1 MLRGNLAQAKNKVLL
16 VILDGWGLSPVEKG
30 NATILAKTP
39 ILDSVYA
46 TYPKVAIAASG
57 LEVGLN
63 RGEMGNSEVGHL
75 NLGSG
80 RVVWESLPRI
90 DYDIEEGGFENNRS
104 LDAAMKKASKS
115 RLHLIGLVSYGG
127 VHSHLRH
134 LEALL
139 QLAKKRNIKEVY
151 IHFISDGRDTP
162 PQKAAEIAKGL
173 EENIKKI
180 GVGKIATLV
189 GRYYAMDRDNRW
201 QRVEKAYDLM
211 TAGKGTEYKD
221 IYQAIEAN
229 YKNKVTDEFIEPSLI
244 DKNGLVQSGD
254 AVIFFNFRADRIREL
269 TSAFFS
275 PNFSG
280 FSRQQLSDLYVVTM
294 TEYDK
299 RFNLPV
305 VFEPIDIKNTLADVV
320 EAYDLTQYH
329 IAETEK
335 YPHVTYFFNGGREE
349 PHKDEDQIVVPSPK
363 VATYDLQPEMS
374 AAGVTDKLVPALKQN
389 DFTLVNFANGDM
401 VGHTGSLKAAIAAC
415 EAVDKCLAKVLTAA
429 GELGHKVFITA
440 DHGNCE
446 AMIDPATGGI
456 NKEHTTSP
464 VPFVFLDLAA
474 APFSVRGLK
483 PFSKEEMIAY
493 SASPVVGV
501 LSDVAPTILSLLGL
515 KKPPEMVGVNLIE
528 VM

>member
-1 MLRGNLAQAKNKVLL
+1 MTEARNKVLL
-16 VILDGWGLSPVEKG
+16 IILDGWGLSPVEKG

-39 ILDSVYA
+39 VLDSVYA
-46 TYPKVAIAASG
+46 NYPKVAIAASG

-90 DYDIEEGGFENNRS
+90 DYDIEEGGFEDNRT
-104 LDAAMKKASKS
+104 LDAVMKKASGS

-139 QLAKKRNIKEVY
+139 KLAKEKNIKEVY

-162 PQKAAEIAKGL
+162 PEKAAEIAKEVEG
-173 EENIKKI
+173 NMKKI
-180 GVGKIATLV
+180 GTGKFATLV

-201 QRVEKAYDLM
+201 ERVKKAYDLM
-211 TAGKGTEYKD
+211 TGGVGTEYPD
-221 IYQAIEAN
+221 IYKAIEAN
-229 YKNKVTDEFIEPSLI
+229 YKNKVNDEFIEPSIL
-244 DKNGLVQSGD
+244 DKNGIVKPGD

-269 TSAFFS
+269 TSAFFD
-275 PNFSG
+275 PNFTG
-280 FSRQQLSDLYVVTM
+280 FKREPLFDLYIATM

-299 RFNLPV
+299 RYKLPV
-305 VFEPIDIKNTLADVV
+305 VFEPIDIKNTLAD
-320 EAYDLTQYH
+320 ELEGSNLTQFH

-349 PHKDEDQIVVPSPK
+349 PHKEEEQIVVPSPK
-363 VATYDLQPEMS
+363 VATYDLKPEMS
-374 AAGVTDKLVPALKQN
+374 AAGVTEKLVPALNQN
-389 DFTLVNFANGDM
+389 DFVLVNFANGDM
-401 VGHTGSLKAAIAAC
+401 VGHTGSLNATIAAC
-415 EAVDKCLAKVLTAA
+415 EAVDQCLAKVLTAA
-429 GELGHKVFITA
+429 SNGGYKVFITA

-446 AMIDPATGGI
+446 IMIDPATGGI
-456 NKEHTTSP
+456 DKEHTTSP
-464 VPFVFLDLAA
+464 VPFVYLDMIAK
-474 APFSVRGLK
+474 PFNSRSLS
-483 PFSKEEMIAY
+483 PFSKEETIAY
-493 SASPVVGV
+493 SGSPVVGV
-501 LSDVAPTILSLLGL
+501 LSDVAPTVLALLGIR
-515 KKPPEMVGVNLIE
+515 KAAEMVGVNLIE